1 MIFFEKY
8 KKLILLNLVFILLV
22 GLVFNVIYRNERR
35 SAVTVP
41 LLKSDIFTGDV
52 ATSTPI
58 KVSIPAYGI
67 EGKVVPVGIAKSGN
81 MAVPEKYEDVGWYKY
96 GPRVGGEGNAVLAG
110 HLDNGSGKP
119 AVFYNLNQ
127 MRIGD
132 EVFVETSEGERLQF
146 VVREVRLVDYKDP
159 PLEEI
164 FGKMKGEHLN
174 LITCDG
180 TWDPVAKTY
189 SERLVVF
196 TDRVK

>member
-1 MIFFEKY
+1 MFFTKY
-8 KKLILLNLVFILLV
+8 KKIVFLNAIFLILVGFLFNVLNRSETRNLVTIPV
-22 GLVFNVIYRNERR
+22 
-35 SAVTVP
+35 
-41 LLKSDIFTGDV
+41 LKTDVFTGDV

-58 KVSIPAYGI
+58 KVSIPAYNI
-67 EGKVVPVGIAKSGN
+67 EGKVLPVGIAKSGN

-96 GPRVGGEGNAVLAG
+96 GPRVGAEGNAVLAG

-132 EVFVETSEGERLQF
+132 EVFVESSDGDKLQF
-146 VVREVRLVDYKDP
+146 VVREVRLVDYNDP

-164 FGKMKGEHLN
+164 FGKAEGEHLN

-180 TWDPVAKTY
+180 VWDPVFKTY
-189 SERLVVF
+189 THRLVVF